1 MLLPYR
7 SQSNGADKRDVRGF
21 MVSLQKV
28 IAVVDD
34 DPDMLKA
41 IGRLLAAHGFR
52 PEAFASAEAFLN
64 RSWAREPACL
74 VLDIQLGGMSGID
87 LQRRLKASGSRVP
100 IIFITAIEDE
110 AARGEAINAGC
121 VAYLRKPFMARLLI
135 GAIDEATGR

>member
-1 MLLPYR
+1 MASP
-7 SQSNGADKRDVRGF
+7 
-21 MVSLQKV
+21 QKV

-64 RSWAREPACL
+64 RYWAREPACL
-74 VLDIQLGGMSGID
+74 VLDIHLAGMSGID
-87 LQRRLKASGSRVP
+87 LQRHLKASGSQVP

-135 GAIDEATGR
+135 GAIDDATGR

>member
-1 MLLPYR
+1 MLLPHR
-7 SQSNGADKRDVRGF
+7 SRSNGADKRDVRGF
-21 MVSLQKV
+21 MAPQKV
-28 IAVVDD
+28 IAVIDD

-64 RSWAREPACL
+64 RNWAREPACL
-74 VLDIQLGGMSGID
+74 VLDIHLGGMSGID

-135 GAIDEATGR
+135 GAIDDATGR

>member
-1 MLLPYR
+1 
-7 SQSNGADKRDVRGF
+7 

-135 GAIDEATGR
+135 GAIDDATGR

>member
-1 MLLPYR
+1 
-7 SQSNGADKRDVRGF
+7 
-21 MVSLQKV
+21 MVSPQKV

-64 RSWAREPACL
+64 CNWAREPACL
-74 VLDIQLGGMSGID
+74 VLDIHLGGMSGID

-110 AARGEAINAGC
+110 AARGEAIDAGC
-121 VAYLRKPFMARLLI
+121 VAYLRKPFMARQLI
-135 GAIDEATGR
+135 GAIDDATGR